1 MTSYDDEKALTHELA
16 EILERICDLTELAQ
30 FSETEALP
38 VTDVVLRL
46 RAHGKNSEADE
57 LAELQT
63 RAAELRNQH
72 RPKH

>member
-16 EILERICDLTELAQ
+16 ELFERICDLTELAQ

-38 VTDVVLRL
+38 VNEVVLRL
-46 RAHGKNSEADE
+46 RAHSKNSEADE
-57 LAELQT
+57 LTELHA
-63 RAAELRNQH
+63 RVDELRKEH